1 MRCTV
6 LVDNNTFIDHY
17 YLGEPAF
24 CLYIEDEEEKI
35 LLDTGY
41 SDVFIQNAEK
51 MGIDLSQVTKIVISH
66 GHNDHTGGLVHYQQ
80 RFGLKGK
87 TVIAHPKTFVPRSCN
102 NLEIGAPLKLEDLLE
117 AEAMLNLSRTQIQV
131 SKHILFLGEIP
142 TAFPFEKRT
151 PIGISLGKQD
161 FVIDDSALC
170 YQNDQGIFIMTGCSH
185 SGICSIMEKARK
197 HSDKKRILGVIGG
210 FHLFEENE
218 QCQRTIKYFKK
229 NKISEI
235 IPCHCVSLKAKIA
248 MAKELTIQECG
259 VGMTLEID

>member
-6 LVDNNTFIDHY
+6 LADNNTFIDHY

-24 CLYIEDEEEKI
+24 CLYIEDEDKKI

-66 GHNDHTGGLVHYQQ
+66 GHNDHTGGLVYYQQ
-80 RFGLKGK
+80 RYGLKGK
-87 TVIAHPKTFVPRSCN
+87 QIIAHPQAFVPRSYN
-102 NLEIGAPLKLEDLLE
+102 DLEIGAPLKLEDLLK
-117 AEAMLNLSRTQIQV
+117 AEATLNLSREPIQV
-131 SKHILFLGEIP
+131 SKHIFFLGEIP
-142 TAFPFEKRT
+142 TAFEFERREI
-151 PIGISLGKQD
+151 IGVALEK
-161 FVIDDSALC
+161 DDVVMDDTALY
-170 YQNDQGIFIMTGCSH
+170 YQNNQGIFMMTGCSH
-185 SGICSIMEKARK
+185 SGICSIIEKARK
-197 HSDKKRILGVIGG
+197 HSKKKKILGVIGG
-210 FHLFEENE
+210 FHLFEKNE
-218 QCQRTIKYFKK
+218 QCQGTIEYFKK
-229 NKISEI
+229 NKIPQI